1 MLQKTRYLFLLIL
14 LFLDILPAATAQ
26 QVPGQKKS
34 SPAQGTLPVQD
45 IRVAASTGHPKETA
59 HCFPRDNKRAL
70 TFFIK
75 MGDTS
80 SGQTTVQIMNLGDIN
95 SLRIPA
101 TATTNPP
108 SIKVGLKSGRI
119 SNHRSTVV
127 FPGDSVKSASPTF
140 EHLGAGP
147 YVAVLAISGTGT
159 LSSKGISGKPVED
172 VSRYL
177 FYYDTF
183 KNDPSECSLFAAK
196 K

>member
-45 IRVAASTGHPKETA
+45 IRVTASTGDPKETA

-95 SLRIPA
+95 SVRIP
-101 TATTNPP
+101 TTTTTNPP
-108 SIKVGLKSGRI
+108 SIKVGLKNGRI

-127 FPGDSVKSASPTF
+127 FPGDSVKSAATF

-147 YVAVLAISGTGT
+147 YVAMLAISGTGT
-159 LSSKGISGKPVED
+159 LSSKRVSGKPVED

-183 KNDPSECSLFAAK
+183 VNDPSECSQFTAK